1 MLAEVRDLEK
11 IVCHYKY
18 LILRIESAKRP
29 GASMA
34 LVEHV
39 VVVLSGC
46 VMTFSEFEELLDG
59 LNTDGDL
66 GVVD

>member
-1 MLAEVRDLEK
+1 
-11 IVCHYKY
+11 
-18 LILRIESAKRP
+18 
-29 GASMA
+29 MA